1 MSPRAAATTGTLV
14 YVYAV
19 AAKTAAEWIARERPR
34 GLEGATLRAIAEG
47 ELAAIASDVPL
58 DDYEQAALD
67 EHVRDGRWLTPRATA
82 HQDVNA
88 AAHRALD
95 AVLPVPFATIFT
107 TEDRVREML
116 RERAAE
122 LQAKLVS
129 VRGQAEWVVG
139 LYRDLPRAAEHLSE
153 VGDAMA
159 DRDAGGPGRRYLEEK
174 RAEASRRTELRGL
187 DAEAARSAHEMLGR
201 VSRHSFEEPVVED
214 AGDLI
219 ARTTYLVRGQD
230 AHRLHDTVERF
241 NRDWAERGYGLRA
254 TGPWPPYRTSGGA
267 A

>member
-1 MSPRAAATTGTLV
+1 MATDTLV

-19 AAKTAAEWIARERPR
+19 AASDAAAWIARERPA
-34 GLEGATLRAIAEG
+34 GLEGRKLRAIEEG
-47 ELAAIASDVPL
+47 ALAAIASDVPTE
-58 DDYEQAALD
+58 DYEQAAID

-107 TEDRVREML
+107 SEDRVREML
-116 RERAAE
+116 RTRAEE
-122 LQAKLVS
+122 LRAKLVS

-139 LYRDLPRAAEHLSE
+139 LHRDMPKASAHLSAM
-153 VGDAMA
+153 GDAMA
-159 DRDAGGPGRRYLEEK
+159 HRDRDTSPGRRYLEEK
-174 RAEASRRTELRGL
+174 QAEAGRRTELRGL
-187 DAEAARSAHEMLGR
+187 DEAAAGSAHEMLAR
-201 VSRHSFEEPVVED
+201 VSRHSFEEPIVQD

-219 ARTTYLVRGQD
+219 ARTTYLVRTADEHRLQD
-230 AHRLHDTVERF
+230 AIERF
-241 NRDWAERGYGLRA
+241 NGDWADRGYSLRS

-267 A
+267 T